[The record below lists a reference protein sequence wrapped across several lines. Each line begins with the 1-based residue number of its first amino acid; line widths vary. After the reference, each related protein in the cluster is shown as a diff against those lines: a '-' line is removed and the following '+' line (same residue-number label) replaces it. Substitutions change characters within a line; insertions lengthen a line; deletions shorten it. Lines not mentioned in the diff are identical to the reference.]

1 MLFGPGEQGMT
12 DTHLHGCVQ
21 EVVGLGVWRPRRIW
35 ALESLKHRDCSE
47 LCGKGIGNRTGIQS

>member
-1 MLFGPGEQGMT
+1 MT
-12 DTHLHGCVQ
+12 DTHLHRGVQ

-47 LCGKGIGNRTGIQS
+47 LCGKGIGTRTGIQS